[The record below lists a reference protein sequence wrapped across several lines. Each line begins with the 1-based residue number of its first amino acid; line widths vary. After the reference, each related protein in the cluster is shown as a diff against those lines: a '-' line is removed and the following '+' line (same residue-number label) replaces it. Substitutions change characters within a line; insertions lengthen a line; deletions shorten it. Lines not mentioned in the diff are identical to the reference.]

1 LNEARKI
8 PDHEAV
14 IGIGSN
20 ISPQENIRSALY
32 LLDRMVEIRSLSQV
46 WKTPAV
52 GSPGPDFLNAAA
64 LITTSFS
71 LKDLR
76 NEILRP
82 IENLLGRVRTQDPN
96 SPRTIDLDT
105 LIFEGEQL
113 DAELWEY
120 AHMAVPV
127 AELLPDYID
136 PISGQRAGTIA
147 ARMLDSSPIEKSG
160 LYFHWASAS

>member
-1 LNEARKI
+1 LNEVRKN

-32 LLDRMVEIRSLSQV
+32 LLDRMVEIQLLSQV

-71 LKDLR
+71 LKALR

-105 LIFEGEQL
+105 LIFQGEQL
-113 DAELWEY
+113 DNKLWEY

-136 PISGQRAGTIA
+136 PNSGQRAGAIA
-147 ARMLDSSPIEKSG
+147 ARMLDSLPIEKAG
-160 LYFHWASAS
+160 LNFHWASAS